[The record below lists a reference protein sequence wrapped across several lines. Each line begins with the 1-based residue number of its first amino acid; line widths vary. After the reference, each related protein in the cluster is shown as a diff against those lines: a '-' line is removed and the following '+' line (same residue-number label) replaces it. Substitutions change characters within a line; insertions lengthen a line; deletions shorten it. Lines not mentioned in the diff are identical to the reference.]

1 MRVLLLSLLFVSSM
15 VSGNPPPSDLP
26 TSERYV
32 VYTNGKRDHRMELR
46 LLQMEKQYKKH
57 RYVDYTVNQIKRK
70 GDYEIK
76 RKIDDEIDRLMK
88 KLF

>member
-1 MRVLLLSLLFVSSM
+1 
-15 VSGNPPPSDLP
+15 
-26 TSERYV
+26 
-32 VYTNGKRDHRMELR
+32 MELR

-57 RYVDYTVNQIKRK
+57 RYVDYTVDQIKRK

>member
-1 MRVLLLSLLFVSSM
+1 MRVLLLSLLFVSSV

-46 LLQMEKQYKKH
+46 LLQMEKQH
-57 RYVDYTVNQIKRK
+57 RNPSYGSYTKDQFERK
-70 GDYEIK
+70 FDHRLK
-76 RKIDDEIDRLMK
+76 VKIDKELERLMDK
-88 KLF
+88 IF